1 MVGGRDSV
9 NIEIVEGA
17 LIIELMADLVANVV
31 RNNLE
36 NAREKIDS
44 GDSFDSVILDISN
57 IENIDSVGITFIV
70 GLYKTS
76 LENNKDFKVIGANE
90 NIANLFKLMSL
101 DEVFPI
107 E

>member
-1 MVGGRDSV
+1 M